1 MSETL
6 VPAEAAPVTGLPAPA
21 RPSAPARPVSPPAPS
36 TTAPLPAVEQVPT
49 AALAVRRSPS
59 RPGHT
64 RGGLP
69 VVPLA
74 VAGGNT
80 AVGAVSAAALAG
92 GPMMLALLAGGAAAA
107 TGAAVLRS
115 RTRKPP
121 TGPDAEQASNRPS
134 AGHQAG
140 AGGLFGSP
148 GPTGGRSTPGH
159 PHRPG
164 PAGASRTAARNGT
177 AAGSNAPVGAGS
189 ASRRAAGAASHV
201 HPGGAPG
208 RPGRGAA
215 GTTGAVSGPG
225 SRAAGHRLPGGGGGS
240 GLRVRAAQVRA
251 ARAER
256 AASAP
261 SLREKR
267 VQDTAARRTVAD
279 ARRAAKTTAREQ
291 KRAAKTV
298 ARELS
303 RSGLTAPG
311 AAAAGVGGAG
321 GVGSVAGSARE
332 VARQARRQAR
342 QDKRLTRHQD
352 RESKRQAGRVARDG
366 RADQRVRER
375 RVAMRKGAVARAA
388 RKRLRRS
395 AGRYWARWAL
405 AALLAGAVGLIGAVT
420 TPLGRRL
427 GAPWLMYPGRRLFA
441 RMLGRARDD
450 RQVRDGVIAAAL
462 DADLAAAETLDT
474 PEDDTDEGVVADTVP
489 RAPRNHHSN
498 DSTES
503 PGGIVSTATSTFS
516 FAQVAA
522 EMEAL
527 ANTFDPDGM
536 MEVLAMC
543 EEIPDALQSIANV
556 FKILAEKADDE
567 FPLEAPI
574 AEALTEVY
582 SHIQLA
588 VQAAGEVGP
597 VFRTHHEHD
606 IRRHEDPRT
615 GEQKWDTNNN

>member
-6 VPAEAAPVTGLPAPA
+6 VPAEAAPVTNRPAPVRSA
-21 RPSAPARPVSPPAPS
+21 APARPVPQQ
-36 TTAPLPAVEQVPT
+36 TQVVTAPVPVAEQAAPAT
-49 AALAVRRSPS
+49 AGARRPS
-59 RPGHT
+59 ARAGHT

-74 VAGGNT
+74 VASGNS

-92 GPMMLALLAGGAAAA
+92 GPVLLALLAGGAVAV
-107 TGAAVLRS
+107 TGAAALRS
-115 RTRKPP
+115 RTNSRKTPARRN
-121 TGPDAEQASNRPS
+121 TSQAPNRP
-134 AGHQAG
+134 GV
-140 AGGLFGSP
+140 GGLFGAP
-148 GPTGGRSTPGH
+148 GPAAGGARSPLGQQHRPARQAAAAGAGPRAGRST
-159 PHRPG
+159 G
-164 PAGASRTAARNGT
+164 PSGA
-177 AAGSNAPVGAGS
+177 SNAPVGATS
-189 ASRRAAGAASHV
+189 APRRGPAAPSHPRPGGAASTV
-201 HPGGAPG
+201 AST
-208 RPGRGAA
+208 AA
-215 GTTGAVSGPG
+215 SGPG
-225 SRAAGHRLPGGGGGS
+225 ARGRAAAGHLPSVGGGADS
-240 GLRVRAAQVRA
+240 GLSVRAARVRA

-256 AASAP
+256 AAAAP

-279 ARRAAKTTAREQ
+279 ARRAAKTAAREE
-291 KRAAKTV
+291 KRTAKAV

-303 RSGLTAPG
+303 RPGHTTPGTGTAST
-311 AAAAGVGGAG
+311 GGS
-321 GVGSVAGSARE
+321 GSVAGSARE
-332 VARQARRQAR
+332 AARQARRQAR
-342 QDKRLTRHQD
+342 RQSREGKRL
-352 RESKRQAGRVARDG
+352 AGRVARDG
-366 RADQRVRER
+366 RADARVRER

-395 AGRYWARWAL
+395 VGRYFVRWAL
-405 AALLAGAVGLIGAVT
+405 AALLAGAVGLVGAVT

-427 GAPWLMYPGRRLFA
+427 GAPWLMHPGRRLFD
-441 RMLGRARDD
+441 RMVGRARAD
-450 RQVRDGVIAAAL
+450 RTARDGVIGAAL
-462 DADLAAAETLDT
+462 DADLAAAETFDD
-474 PEDDTDEGVVADTVP
+474 PDTDEGVVADMVP
-489 RAPRNHHSN
+489 RAPRNHHST
-498 DSTES
+498 DSTEF
-503 PGGIVSTATSTFS
+503 PGGTVSTATSSTFS

-615 GEQKWDTNNN
+615 GEQKWDTTNNN